1 MDINPNVFNNLENL
15 ANLAKGISN
24 ISTNFNNLP
33 HIYHKLPDFDDY
45 EIVDSP
51 VSKLPDQLNSI
62 LEANKQQIDLLSSQ
76 NNQLIDNYNKLD
88 ALYKVKE
95 IELESAK
102 KDAEQSKLYNK
113 QMMKVTVVAMIAAVI
128 SAIIAIY
135 QTLN

>member
-1 MDINPNVFNNLENL
+1 MDINPNVFNNLV
-15 ANLAKGISN
+15 NLAKGIDN

-33 HIYHKLPDFDDY
+33 PVYPKFPDFDDY

-62 LEANKQQIDLLSSQ
+62 IEANKQQIDLLSSQ

>member
-88 ALYKVKE
+88 VL
-95 IELESAK
+95 
-102 KDAEQSKLYNK
+102 
-113 QMMKVTVVAMIAAVI
+113 
-128 SAIIAIY
+128 
-135 QTLN
+135 

>member
-1 MDINPNVFNNLENL
+1 MNIDPNVFNNL
-15 ANLAKGISN
+15 AKSIGN

-33 HIYHKLPDFDDY
+33 SVYPNVSNFDY

-51 VSKLPDQLNSI
+51 VSKLPDQLNNI

-88 ALYKVKE
+88 ALYKIKE

-113 QMMKVTVVAMIAAVI
+113 QMMMVTVVAMIAAVI
-128 SAIIAIY
+128 SAVITIY